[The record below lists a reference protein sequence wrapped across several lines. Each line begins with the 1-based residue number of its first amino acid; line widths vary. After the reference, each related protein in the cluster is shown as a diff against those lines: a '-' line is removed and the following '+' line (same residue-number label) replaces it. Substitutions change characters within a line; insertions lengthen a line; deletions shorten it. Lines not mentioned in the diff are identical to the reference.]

1 MRIES
6 INSFLSSSPIW
17 DSSFVHSVGRP
28 ESEKTPVLRAG
39 SNKEMSW
46 PLPLVDTCSRAEQ
59 TQWLAAPAPLI
70 SQLSADESN
79 LLQKQIARKV
89 LMLNLLKV

>member
-6 INSFLSSSPIW
+6 VNSFLSSSPIW
-17 DSSFVHSVGRP
+17 DSSFVHSVGRS
-28 ESEKTPVLRAG
+28 EGEKTAVVRAGAG

-46 PLPLVDTCSRAEQ
+46 LPLVDTCSRAEQ
-59 TQWLAAPAPLI
+59 TQQPAAAPLI

-79 LLQKQIARKV
+79 RLQKQIAHKV